1 MRRQRSANA
10 DQETPDQPPNSDP
23 CIGDLVAAYLNRP
36 DVQRALHANTTG
48 QCLGP
53 WVSCTPNTC
62 YSWCARLSECQ
73 RVRRWWQIFLSY
85 QPATHPSFKLQPALG
100 KAVSGVTT
108 TPPAGASTIPTTTP
122 HPATPPTCSDDVIT
136 SMLPVYQRLLG
147 TGLKILVYSGDLDA
161 VIPGA
166 PASTAALAYSR
177 TDAHTAPGRHSGGL
191 RCDATPLGLPPP
203 TRPQSWARGAGCTA

>member
-1 MRRQRSANA
+1 VRRQRSANA
-10 DQETPDQPPNSDP
+10 DQGTPDQPPNSDP

-73 RVRRWWQIFLSY
+73 RVRRRWQIFLSY
-85 QPATHPSFKLQPALG
+85 QPRHPPIFQIAAGPWEGSLG
-100 KAVSGVTT
+100 CHH
-108 TPPAGASTIPTTTP
+108 
-122 HPATPPTCSDDVIT
+122 HPACRCLNHSHHYPTPLHPPTCSDDVIT

-161 VIPGA
+161 IIPGA
-166 PASTAALAYSR
+166 PASPAALAYSR
-177 TDAHTAPGRHSGGL
+177 THAHTAPGRHSGGL
-191 RCDATPLGLPPP
+191 RCDVTPLGPPPP